1 MKFRE
6 FEAKMKDLGLFNLNE
21 VRKLESDF
29 HRQQLSDWQERGWIR
44 PVAGGYYI
52 LADREINEG
61 FLFML
66 ANKIYEP
73 SYVSLES
80 ALAYYS
86 VIPETVM
93 GVSSVSSRKTRQLDS
108 KWGSFRYRKIK
119 AEYLNGYKVVKEGGV
134 KYLMARLEK
143 AVLDYLYL
151 NPQIETKEDFEALR
165 WNRDELEGIRESQW
179 WRRYLAIFDNGAL
192 NDRVEQLYRYLDA

>member
-1 MKFRE
+1 
-6 FEAKMKDLGLFNLNE
+6 MKDLGLFNLNE

-151 NPQIETKEDFEALR
+151 NSQIKTKEDFEALR